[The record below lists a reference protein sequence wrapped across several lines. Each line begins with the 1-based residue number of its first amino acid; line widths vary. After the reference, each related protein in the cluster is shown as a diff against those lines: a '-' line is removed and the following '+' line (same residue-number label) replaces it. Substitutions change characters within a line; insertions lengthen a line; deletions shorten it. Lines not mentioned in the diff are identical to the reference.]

1 MARLEERTGELVRA
15 MTASPREGACE
26 ACPVD
31 ELDMESPTFLRK
43 HHELNDN
50 LRWGNRNLS
59 RQRQKACEERD
70 AKDAEIQSLRA
81 ALGEENDLLLEL
93 RKHRSVHRFAADRID
108 KLNEKAR
115 ALLGKG

>member
-1 MARLEERTGELVRA
+1 

-26 ACPVD
+26 HCGYD
-31 ELDMESPTFLRK
+31 GLLELRLHNEIV
-43 HHELNDN
+43 
-50 LRWGNRNLS
+50 
-59 RQRQKACEERD
+59 
-70 AKDAEIQSLRA
+70 AENKSLRA

-115 ALLGKG
+115 ALGGKP